1 MTIVVVGA
9 RAIMRFNRYAFTRGR
24 TIIDKTK
31 NKYLHPLLSLWT
43 SQAVSGD
50 GSCAG
55 DGDGDGHECDGT
67 TMMAT
72 SAATTEPIEK
82 N

>member
-1 MTIVVVGA
+1 MVGA
-9 RAIMRFNRYAFTRGR
+9 RAIMRLNRYAFTRGR
-24 TIIDKTK
+24 TIIDKMK
-31 NKYLHPLLSLWT
+31 NKYFHPLLSLWT

-50 GSCAG
+50 GSCV
-55 DGDGDGHECDGT
+55 GDGHECEGT
-67 TMMAT
+67 TMIAT

>member
-1 MTIVVVGA
+1 
-9 RAIMRFNRYAFTRGR
+9 MRLNRYAFTRRR

-50 GSCAG
+50 GSWA
-55 DGDGDGHECDGT
+55 GDGHECDGT
-67 TMMAT
+67 TMIAT